1 MKTALALAL
10 TAAIT
15 MKTAQATALTAATA
29 TTSDS
34 NSCGNPWYWD
44 SCMWAHYR
52 EPCEGESLATSDC
65 GLIYYDAWQYYE
77 WFFSC
82 EDRIEWAWC

>member
-29 TTSDS
+29 TTTES
-34 NSCGNPWYWD
+34 NSCNNPWYWD
-44 SCMWAHYR
+44 SCMWSHCR
-52 EPCEGESLATSDC
+52 EPCEDEFVGEC
-65 GLIYYDAWQYYE
+65 GMIYYDSWQHYE

-82 EDRIEWAWC
+82 EDRIAWNWC